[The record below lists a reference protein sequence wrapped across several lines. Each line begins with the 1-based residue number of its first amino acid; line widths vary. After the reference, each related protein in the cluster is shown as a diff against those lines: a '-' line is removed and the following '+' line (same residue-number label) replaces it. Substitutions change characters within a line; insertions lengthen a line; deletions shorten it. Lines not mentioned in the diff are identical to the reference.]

1 MRNKNAIFIN
11 KHLAEY
17 HAVILDVDGTLYS
30 QPSLRFFM
38 AIDLLKFYLSHPLRM
53 KELFIIKKYR
63 FVRENWAN
71 LASESIRTSFSIEEM
86 QYTYVAEQM
95 NTSPG
100 HVQELILYW
109 LHKQPLKLIAKYRDS
124 KLIDYMKS
132 LRENGTTIVIYS
144 DYPAKEKLDA
154 LGICPDYVFCSSDVA
169 INCMKPDPKAMYVI
183 LEKLHEIPENVVMIG
198 DRYSKDGLAAENA
211 GMDFVI
217 LEKFV
222 SRRISLYQQLFIR

>member
-1 MRNKNAIFIN
+1 MRKKNAIFMN

-17 HAVILDVDGTLYS
+17 HAIILDVDGTLYS

-154 LGICPDYVFCSSDVA
+154 LGICSDYVFCSSDVA

-198 DRYSKDGLAAENA
+198 DRYSKDGLAAKNA